1 MAWPGEKIKK
11 VEKIE
16 GDQTK
21 EEGKKQSED
30 HLGCSHYHI
39 HVCDRKVFVSEIF
52 SR

>member
-11 VEKIE
+11 VEKVE

-21 EEGKKQSED
+21 EKGKKQSED

-39 HVCDRKVFVSEIF
+39 HFG
-52 SR
+52 